1 MIRFGLI
8 GAGAIAHAFS
18 TACIGCGFTLEAV
31 ASRSLEKAI
40 SFQTQYG
47 YHKAYGDYESLYLDD
62 EVDAIYVATPH
73 GLHYEQMLDI
83 LKYKKHILCEKSF
96 TLNANQAKHIYDLA
110 KAQGVFVMEAMWT
123 RFLPITHD
131 VLNVM
136 NSGLIGI
143 PHAMRVDFAFATPLS
158 ESSRLYNK
166 TLGGGA
172 LLDVGIYPITYA
184 NLCFGIPDMIQAK
197 ASMTETGVDGSIDIE
212 YHYKNHQATLHAS
225 VVVEGGKD
233 AYIYGD
239 KGFIKVPSFWA
250 AEEAFVYD
258 LDHQLIKHI
267 SIPHRVNGYEYE
279 IEAFMKAIL
288 DESYRTPYMNV
299 EDSLDILKQMDH
311 IRQQIGLT
319 YPNEDL
325 K

>member
-18 TACIGCGFTLEAV
+18 KACKGCGFPLEAV

-40 SFQTQYG
+40 SFQKQYG
-47 YHKAYGDYESLYLDD
+47 FNKAYGDYESLYNDND
-62 EVDAIYVATPH
+62 VDSIYVATPH

-83 LKYKKHILCEKSF
+83 LKHKKHILCEKSF

-110 KAQGVFVMEAMWT
+110 KEQNVFVMEAMWT
-123 RFLPITHD
+123 RFLPVTLD
-131 VLNVM
+131 VLKIVHSNM
-136 NSGLIGI
+136 IGHI
-143 PHAMRVDFAFATPLS
+143 HSMRVDFAFNTPPN
-158 ESSRLYNK
+158 EASRLYNPE
-166 TLGGGA
+166 LGGGA

-184 NLCFGIPDMIQAK
+184 NLCFGVPIQIHAK
-197 ASMTETGVDGSIDIE
+197 ALMAPTGVDGSIDIE
-212 YHYKNHQATLHAS
+212 YTYPDHKAILHAS
-225 VVVEGGKD
+225 VMVEGGKD

-239 KGFIKVPSFWA
+239 KGFIKVPSFWG

-258 LDHQLIKHI
+258 LNHQLIKHI

-279 IEAFMKAIL
+279 IEAFMKAIQ

-299 EDSLDILKQMDH
+299 EDSLEILTQMDY
-311 IRQQIGLT
+311 IRQIIGLK
-319 YPNEDL
+319 YPNEGL